1 MFCVPII
8 SRNTEDALKIMKKAA
23 PLADV
28 LEIRLD
34 FMERFDLHEIIKAAP
49 KPVLVTYR
57 SKREGGNGL
66 ADPEKHLDYILTAI
80 KEGAD
85 FVDVESS
92 LPIGLRERV
101 FQAKG
106 RSKIIISK
114 HIFDYTP
121 PGEEL
126 EKIFELLTGTGAHI
140 VKIVTRAKIWEDN
153 FRVLGLIP
161 NAHNLGLE
169 IVAFC
174 MGPMGKISR
183 ILSCL
188 MGGYLS
194 FASLEEGKESADG
207 QIPIREMRR
216 VVDILSI

>member
-1 MFCVPII
+1 MLCVPII

-34 FMERFDLHEIIKAAP
+34 FMERFDLHKIIKAAA
-49 KPVLVTYR
+49 KPVIATYR
-57 SKREGGNGL
+57 SKIEGGNGS

-85 FVDVESS
+85 FIDVESS
-92 LPIGLRERV
+92 LPVELREKV
-101 FQAKG
+101 FQTKG
-106 RSKIIISK
+106 KSRIIISK
-114 HIFDYTP
+114 HISDYTP
-121 PGEEL
+121 SREEL
-126 EKIFELLTGTGAHI
+126 EEILELLAGTGAHI
-140 VKIVTRAKIWEDN
+140 IKIVTRAKIWEDN
-153 FRVLGLIP
+153 FRVLSLIP
-161 NAHNLGLE
+161 DARNLGLE
-169 IVAFC
+169 IIAFC

-183 ILSCL
+183 VMSCL

-207 QIPIREMRR
+207 QIPIREMRKAIE
-216 VVDILSI
+216 ILSA